1 MIYKLIK
8 ESIKSK
14 NKAIS
19 LLLDS
24 KAQCQTCK
32 HCVVYHLGIRV
43 LKRQIS
49 NSNYYRGNMPKYR
62 MKEEKRYFCR
72 IKNHDVLRFAQCKK
86 FDFQLD
92 VG

>member
-1 MIYKLIK
+1 MSYKLIK

-19 LLLDS
+19 FLLDL

-32 HCVVYHLGIRV
+32 HCTIYHLGIRV

-49 NSNYYRGNMPKYR
+49 NSNYYYGNKSRYK
-62 MKEEKRYFCR
+62 MKEETRYFCH